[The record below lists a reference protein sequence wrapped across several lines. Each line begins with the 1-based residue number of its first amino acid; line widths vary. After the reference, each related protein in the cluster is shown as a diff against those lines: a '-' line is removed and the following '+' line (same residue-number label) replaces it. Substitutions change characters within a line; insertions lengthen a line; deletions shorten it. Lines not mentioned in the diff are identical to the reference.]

1 MTPAHDPRLSDRIL
15 CRRPMPP
22 TRRVSLAWR
31 SRAALLCI
39 AFCVSLPA
47 RADIEFEVIG
57 VEEALREN
65 IINHNDGF
73 RLGPSEE
80 LTSAELDEV
89 TVQAEIRAR
98 EALRPFGY
106 YKPGIRSRHYR
117 RAGGTPVVELKV
129 DAGPAVLIEDIDFDV
144 AGPGANQLELRRWKS
159 AFPLT
164 SGQRLN
170 QVTWQEQKQ
179 EGLEIAR
186 AGGYL
191 GAEYTEHRLALDLE
205 RNRADV
211 TLHMATGDR
220 YVMGEIAYSD
230 HVLQPGIVEDIP
242 RFEPGDPY
250 SAQLMDDFRL
260 DLWRSGYFT
269 QVDVIA
275 VPDPDSNP
283 PQVDLRVELA
293 TETRSRYQGSL
304 GYGTDTGVRVQ
315 ANWSRHP
322 MSSRG
327 DRVDIAAGWQELNSE
342 FAIRGTYRKP
352 LRYRVREYWVA
363 DAKISF
369 ENQDLELKRSDEDED
384 FITIANGTVN
394 QRHIKGGWLKLF
406 NARAGQKQLSLQPFV
421 QYLNSERRYDPI
433 DPDSPGT
440 PLESDPEFNDLLRGV
455 DNTLSVGFDVGIV
468 AIVGQ
473 GFETRGYHDQA
484 WIFASDTSLGSDVDF
499 LQAYFSTRRSWLRGE
514 RWKYLVRA
522 EIGYTDA
529 EVDDFILDAEGEP
542 LELSVTQLPNFYR
555 FKAGG
560 SASVRG
566 YNYEQLSNNN
576 VGSNNIVTA
585 SAEIEYKLTNKWSA
599 AVFADIGNAFNDW
612 SDADLKLGVGVGV
625 RWYSIAGPIR
635 LDIAQA
641 RDFTDRPW
649 RVHLTIGTP
658 LL

>member
-1 MTPAHDPRLSDRIL
+1 MPPMRRLSPFRARGAAVL
-15 CRRPMPP
+15 CS
-22 TRRVSLAWR
+22 V
-31 SRAALLCI
+31 LLV
-39 AFCVSLPA
+39 AVPA
-47 RADIEFEVIG
+47 VADIEFDVVG
-57 VEEALREN
+57 VDEGLREN
-65 IINHNDGF
+65 IINHNDVF
-73 RLGPSEE
+73 RLGTPEE
-80 LTSAELDEV
+80 FGTAELDEIAAESV
-89 TVQAEIRAR
+89 TRAR
-98 EALRPFGY
+98 QALRPYGFY
-106 YKPGIRSRHYR
+106 DPDIRSRHYR
-117 RAGGTPVVELKV
+117 RDDGTPVIELQVEP
-129 DAGPAVLIEDIDFDV
+129 GPPLIIEDMDFDV
-144 AGPGANQLELRRWKS
+144 AGPGADQLELRRWQS
-159 AFPLT
+159 AWPLA

-179 EGLEIAR
+179 AGLDIAR
-186 AGGYL
+186 AFGYL

-205 RNRADV
+205 RNRADA
-211 TLHMATGDR
+211 TLHMDTGQR
-220 YVMGEIAYSD
+220 YVMGDVEYSD
-230 HVLQPGIVEDIP
+230 HVLRPGIVEDIP

-250 SAQLMDDFRL
+250 SAQLMEDFRV

-269 QVDVIA
+269 QVDVIT
-275 VPDPDSNP
+275 VPDPESDP
-283 PQVDLRVELA
+283 PEVDLRVELA
-293 TETRSRYQGSL
+293 TETRSRYQGAL

-327 DRVDIAAGWQELNSE
+327 DRIDIAAGWQEVNSE
-342 FAIRGTYRKP
+342 FAIRGQYRRP
-352 LRYRVREYWVA
+352 LRHRVREYWVA

-369 ENQDLELKRSDEDED
+369 ENQDLELKRSDEDENV
-384 FITIANGTVN
+384 ITIANGNVDE
-394 QRHIKGGWLKLF
+394 RHIKGGWLKLF
-406 NARAGQKQLSLQPFV
+406 NARAGEKQTSVQPFV

-433 DPDSPGT
+433 DAVAPGT
-440 PLESDPEFNDLLRGV
+440 PLAADPELNDLLRGI
-455 DNTLSVGFDVGIV
+455 DNTLSVGVDFSIV

-484 WIFASDTSLGSDVDF
+484 RIFASDTGIGSDVDF
-499 LQAYFSTRRSWLRGE
+499 LQAYVSTRRSWLRGE

-529 EVDDFILDAEGEP
+529 EVDSFILDIDGEP

-566 YNYEQLSNNN
+566 YDFEQLSNNN
-576 VGSNNIVTA
+576 VGSNNVVTA

-641 RDFTDRPW
+641 RDFTDNPW

>member
-1 MTPAHDPRLSDRIL
+1 VRPSFPRGAAVL
-15 CRRPMPP
+15 C
-22 TRRVSLAWR
+22 SA
-31 SRAALLCI
+31 LCI
-39 AFCVSLPA
+39 ALPA
-47 RADIEFEVIG
+47 AADIQFEVVG
-57 VEEALREN
+57 VDEGLREN

-80 LTSAELDEV
+80 LTSAELDEIAAQDV
-89 TVQAEIRAR
+89 VRAR

-117 RAGGTPVVELKV
+117 RDDGAPVIELQVEP
-129 DAGPAVLIEDIDFDV
+129 GPPVIIEDMDFDV
-144 AGPGANQLELRRWKS
+144 SGPGANQLELRRWQS
-159 AFPLT
+159 AWPLS
-164 SGQRLN
+164 SGQRLD
-170 QVTWQEQKQ
+170 QVAWVEQKQ
-179 EGLEIAR
+179 AGLEIAR

-191 GAEYTEHRLALDLE
+191 GAEYTAHRLALDLE
-205 RNRADV
+205 RNRADA
-211 TLHMATGDR
+211 TLHLATGER
-220 YVMGEIAYSD
+220 YVMGEIEYSD
-230 HVLQPGIVEDIP
+230 HVLRPGIVEDIP

-269 QVDVIA
+269 QVDVIV
-275 VPDPDSNP
+275 VPDPASTP

-327 DRVDIAAGWQELNSE
+327 DRIDIAAGWQEVNSE
-342 FAIRGTYRKP
+342 FAIRGTYRRP
-352 LRYRVREYWVA
+352 LRHRVREYWVA

-384 FITIANGTVN
+384 VITIANGNVDE
-394 QRHIKGGWLKLF
+394 RHVKGGWLKLF
-406 NARAGQKQLSLQPFV
+406 NARAGEKQISVQPFV

-433 DPDSPGT
+433 DAVAPAT
-440 PLESDPEFNDLLRGV
+440 PLGSDPELDDLLRGI
-455 DNTLSVGFDVGIV
+455 DNTLSVGVDFGIV

-484 WIFASDTSLGSDVDF
+484 WIFASDQALGSDVDF
-499 LQAYFSTRRSWLRGE
+499 LQAYLSTRRSWLRGE
-514 RWKYLVRA
+514 RWKYLLRA

-529 EVDDFILDAEGEP
+529 AVDSFILDVEGEP

-566 YNYEQLSNNN
+566 YDFEQLSNNN

-612 SDADLKLGVGVGV
+612 SDVDLKLGIGVGV